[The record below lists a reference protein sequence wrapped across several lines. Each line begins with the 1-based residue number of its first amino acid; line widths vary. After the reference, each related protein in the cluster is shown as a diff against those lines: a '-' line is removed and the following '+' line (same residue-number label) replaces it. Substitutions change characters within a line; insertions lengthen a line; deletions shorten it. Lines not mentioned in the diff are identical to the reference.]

1 MTMAGV
7 AIVGRPNVGKSS
19 LFNLLAKRRISIVD
33 PTAGVTRDRI
43 TTTITHDDG
52 AFELIDTGGHGVED
66 RDNLTDEIES
76 QIRAAVEQAVLLL
89 MVVDAKTGL
98 TPLDKTVA
106 KFIRRFDK
114 PVILVINK
122 VDGAGQTLAES
133 EFVPLGFSDVV
144 CVSCLHHRGRGELLD
159 MIARRIELAPA
170 SGIDEPML
178 KLAVVGKRNAGK
190 STLINTLA
198 GSNRVIVSD
207 VPGTTRDSVDVS
219 VHLDG
224 KTFLMIDTAGVRRRS
239 KMTGDDLE
247 FYSYHRAQRS
257 IRRADV
263 TLLLMDAAL
272 EAGDVDQKLAR
283 YIAENFKPVIFVVN
297 KWDLVEGRATPAD
310 FGDYLGKLFP
320 QLAFAP
326 ISCIS
331 ARDNDNVIETLQLAM
346 NLHQQSGI
354 RLPTAQLNAVV
365 EEIVALRG
373 PGSHHGKRVKV
384 YYATQ
389 IDVHPPTLVLF
400 VNHPE
405 AVDEEYQRFFVRELR
420 QRTVLREVPI
430 RLLLRGHRGR
440 RGAGDSTGQ

>member
-19 LFNLLAKRRISIVD
+19 LFNLLAGRRISIVD

-43 TTTITHDDG
+43 TTTITHG
-52 AFELIDTGGHGVED
+52 EGVFELIDTGGHGVED

-76 QIRAAVEQAVLLL
+76 QIRAAVDQAALLL
-89 MVVDAKTGL
+89 LVVDAKTGV
-98 TPLDKTVA
+98 TPLDRTVA
-106 KFIRRFDK
+106 KFLRRFAK
-114 PVILVINK
+114 PVLLVINK
-122 VDGAGQTLAES
+122 VDGAGQAQAES
-133 EFVPLGFSDVV
+133 EFFSLGFPDAV
-144 CVSCLHHRGRGELLD
+144 CVSCTHHRGRGELLD
-159 MIARRIELAPA
+159 AIAGRVDLSPA
-170 SGIDEPML
+170 AGIDQPVL

-198 GSNRVIVSD
+198 GCNRVIVSD

-219 VHLDG
+219 IRMED

-239 KMTGDDLE
+239 KMTTDDLE

-263 TLLLMDAAL
+263 SLMLLDASL

-283 YIAENFKPVIFVVN
+283 YIAENFKPVIFVIN
-297 KWDLVEGRATPAD
+297 KWDMVKGRASPAD
-310 FGDYLGKLFP
+310 FGQYLGTLFP

-331 ARDNDNVIETLQLAM
+331 ALNNDNVLETLQLAM
-346 NLHQQSGI
+346 NLYQQSGI
-354 RLPTAQLNAVV
+354 RLPTAQLNCVV

-373 PGSHHGKRVKV
+373 PGSHHGRRIKV

-389 IDVHPPTLVLF
+389 IDVHPPTIVLF
-400 VNHPE
+400 VNHPD
-405 AVDEEYQRFFVRELR
+405 AVDEEYERFFVRELR

-430 RLLLRGHRGR
+430 RLLLRGHRSR
-440 RGAGDSTGQ
+440 RPQGDPA

>member
-19 LFNLLAKRRISIVD
+19 LFNLLAGRRISIVD

-43 TTTITHDDG
+43 TTTIHHG
-52 AFELIDTGGHGVED
+52 EGVFELIDTGGHGVED

-76 QIRAAVEQAVLLL
+76 QIRAAVDQAALLL
-89 MVVDAKTGL
+89 LVVDAKTGV
-98 TPLDKTVA
+98 TPLDRTVA
-106 KFIRRFDK
+106 KFIRRFAK
-114 PVILVINK
+114 PVLLVINK
-122 VDGAGQTLAES
+122 VDGAGQAQAES
-133 EFVPLGFSDVV
+133 EFSSLGFSEAV
-144 CVSCLHHRGRGELLD
+144 CVSCTHHRGRGELLD
-159 MIARRIELAPA
+159 AIAGRVDLMPTE
-170 SGIDEPML
+170 GIDQPVL

-198 GSNRVIVSD
+198 GCNRVIVSD

-219 VHLDG
+219 IRMED

-239 KMTGDDLE
+239 KMTTDDLE

-263 TLLLMDAAL
+263 SLMLLDASL

-297 KWDLVEGRATPAD
+297 KWDMVKGRASPAD
-310 FGDYLGKLFP
+310 FGQYLGTLFP

-331 ARDNDNVIETLQLAM
+331 ALNNDNVLETLQLAM
-346 NLHQQSGI
+346 NLYQQSGI
-354 RLPTAQLNAVV
+354 RLPTAQLNSVV

-373 PGSHHGKRVKV
+373 PGSHHGRRIKV

-389 IDVHPPTLVLF
+389 IDVHPPTIVLF
-400 VNHPE
+400 VNHPD
-405 AVDEEYQRFFVRELR
+405 AVDEEYERFFVRELR

-430 RLLLRGHRGR
+430 RLLLRGHRSR
-440 RGAGDSTGQ
+440 RAEGDSA

>member
-19 LFNLLAKRRISIVD
+19 LFNLLAGRRISIVD

-43 TTTITHDDG
+43 TTTIAHG
-52 AFELIDTGGHGVED
+52 EGVFELIDTGGHGVED

-76 QIRAAVEQAVLLL
+76 QIRAAVDQAALLL
-89 MVVDAKTGL
+89 LVVDAKTGV
-98 TPLDKTVA
+98 TPLDRTVA
-106 KFIRRFDK
+106 KFIRRFAK
-114 PVILVINK
+114 PVLLVINK
-122 VDGAGQTLAES
+122 VDGAGQAQAES
-133 EFVPLGFSDVV
+133 EFFSLGFPDAV
-144 CVSCLHHRGRGELLD
+144 CVSCTHHRGRSELLD
-159 MIARRIELAPA
+159 AIAGRVDLSPA
-170 SGIDEPML
+170 AGIDQPVL

-198 GSNRVIVSD
+198 GCNRVIVSD

-219 VHLDG
+219 IRMED

-239 KMTGDDLE
+239 KMTTDDLE

-263 TLLLMDAAL
+263 SLVLLDASL

-297 KWDLVEGRATPAD
+297 KWDLVKGRASPAD
-310 FGDYLGKLFP
+310 FGQYLGTLFP

-331 ARDNDNVIETLQLAM
+331 ALNNDNVLETLQLAM
-346 NLHQQSGI
+346 NLYQQSGI
-354 RLPTAQLNAVV
+354 RLPTAQLNSVV

-373 PGSHHGKRVKV
+373 PGSHHGRRIKV

-389 IDVHPPTLVLF
+389 IDVHPPTIVLF
-400 VNHPE
+400 VNHPD
-405 AVDEEYQRFFVRELR
+405 AVDEEYERFFVRELR

-430 RLLLRGHRGR
+430 RLLLRGHRSR
-440 RGAGDSTGQ
+440 RPQGDPA

>member
-19 LFNLLAKRRISIVD
+19 LFNLLAGRRISIVD

-43 TTTITHDDG
+43 TTTIAHG
-52 AFELIDTGGHGVED
+52 EGVFELIDTGGHGVED

-76 QIRAAVEQAVLLL
+76 QIRAAVDQAALLL
-89 MVVDAKTGL
+89 LVVDAKTGV
-98 TPLDKTVA
+98 TPLDRTVA
-106 KFIRRFDK
+106 KFVRRFAK
-114 PVILVINK
+114 PVLLVINK
-122 VDGAGQTLAES
+122 VDGAGQAQAES
-133 EFVPLGFSDVV
+133 EFFSLGFPDAV
-144 CVSCLHHRGRGELLD
+144 CVSCTHHRGRGELLD
-159 MIARRIELAPA
+159 AIAGRVDLSPA
-170 SGIDEPML
+170 AGIDQPVL

-198 GSNRVIVSD
+198 GCNRVIVSD

-219 VHLDG
+219 IRMED

-239 KMTGDDLE
+239 KMTTDDLE

-263 TLLLMDAAL
+263 SLVLLDASL

-297 KWDLVEGRATPAD
+297 KWDLVKGRASPAD
-310 FGDYLGKLFP
+310 FGQYLGTLFP

-331 ARDNDNVIETLQLAM
+331 ALNNDNVLETLQLAM
-346 NLHQQSGI
+346 NLYQQSGI
-354 RLPTAQLNAVV
+354 RLPTAQLNSVV

-373 PGSHHGKRVKV
+373 PGSHHGRRIKV

-389 IDVHPPTLVLF
+389 IDVHPPTIVLF
-400 VNHPE
+400 VNHPD
-405 AVDEEYQRFFVRELR
+405 AVDEEYERFFVRELR

-430 RLLLRGHRGR
+430 RLLLRGHRSR
-440 RGAGDSTGQ
+440 RPQGDPA

>member
-19 LFNLLAKRRISIVD
+19 LFNLLAGRRISIVD

-43 TTTITHDDG
+43 TTTIAHG
-52 AFELIDTGGHGVED
+52 EGVFELIDTGGHGVED

-76 QIRAAVEQAVLLL
+76 QIRAAVDQAALLL
-89 MVVDAKTGL
+89 LVVDAKTGV
-98 TPLDKTVA
+98 TPLDRTVA
-106 KFIRRFDK
+106 KFIRRFAK
-114 PVILVINK
+114 PVLLVINK
-122 VDGAGQTLAES
+122 VDGAGQAQAES
-133 EFVPLGFSDVV
+133 EFFSLGFPDAV
-144 CVSCLHHRGRGELLD
+144 CVSCTHHRGRGELLD
-159 MIARRIELAPA
+159 AIAGRVDLSPA
-170 SGIDEPML
+170 AGIDQPVL
-178 KLAVVGKRNAGK
+178 KLAVGGKRNVGK

-198 GSNRVIVSD
+198 GCNRVIVSD

-219 VHLDG
+219 IRMED

-239 KMTGDDLE
+239 KMTTDDLE

-263 TLLLMDAAL
+263 SLMLLDASL

-297 KWDLVEGRATPAD
+297 KWDLVKGRASPAD
-310 FGDYLGKLFP
+310 FGQYLGTLFP

-331 ARDNDNVIETLQLAM
+331 ALNNDNVLETLQLAM
-346 NLHQQSGI
+346 NLYQQSGI
-354 RLPTAQLNAVV
+354 RLPTAQLNSVV

-373 PGSHHGKRVKV
+373 PGSHHGRRIKV

-389 IDVHPPTLVLF
+389 IDVHPPTIVLF
-400 VNHPE
+400 VNHPD
-405 AVDEEYQRFFVRELR
+405 AVDEEYERFFVRELR

-430 RLLLRGHRGR
+430 RLLLRGHRSR
-440 RGAGDSTGQ
+440 RPQGDPA

>member
-19 LFNLLAKRRISIVD
+19 LFNLLAGRRISIVD

-43 TTTITHDDG
+43 TTTIAHG
-52 AFELIDTGGHGVED
+52 EGVFELIDTGGHGVED

-76 QIRAAVEQAVLLL
+76 QIRAAVDQAALLL
-89 MVVDAKTGL
+89 LVVDAKTGV
-98 TPLDKTVA
+98 TPLDRTVA
-106 KFIRRFDK
+106 KFIRRFAK
-114 PVILVINK
+114 PVLLVINK
-122 VDGAGQTLAES
+122 VDGAGQAQAES
-133 EFVPLGFSDVV
+133 EFFSLGFPDAV
-144 CVSCLHHRGRGELLD
+144 CVSCTHHRGRGELLD
-159 MIARRIELAPA
+159 AIAGRVDLSPA
-170 SGIDEPML
+170 AGIDQPVL

-198 GSNRVIVSD
+198 GCNRVIVSD

-219 VHLDG
+219 IRMED

-239 KMTGDDLE
+239 KMTTDDLE

-263 TLLLMDAAL
+263 SLMLLDASL

-297 KWDLVEGRATPAD
+297 KWDLVKGRASPAD
-310 FGDYLGKLFP
+310 FGQYLGTLFP

-331 ARDNDNVIETLQLAM
+331 ALNNDNVLETLQLAM
-346 NLHQQSGI
+346 NLYQQSGI
-354 RLPTAQLNAVV
+354 RLPTAQLNSVV

-373 PGSHHGKRVKV
+373 PGSHHGRRIKV

-389 IDVHPPTLVLF
+389 IDVHPPTIVLF
-400 VNHPE
+400 VNHPD
-405 AVDEEYQRFFVRELR
+405 AVDEEYERFFVRELR

-430 RLLLRGHRGR
+430 RLLLRGHRSR
-440 RGAGDSTGQ
+440 RPQGDPA

>member
-19 LFNLLAKRRISIVD
+19 LFNLLAGRRISIVD

-43 TTTITHDDG
+43 TTTITHG
-52 AFELIDTGGHGVED
+52 EGVFELIDTGGHGVED

-76 QIRAAVEQAVLLL
+76 QIRAAVDQAALLL
-89 MVVDAKTGL
+89 LVVDAKTGV
-98 TPLDKTVA
+98 TPLDRTVA
-106 KFIRRFDK
+106 KFLRRFAK
-114 PVILVINK
+114 PVLLVINK
-122 VDGAGQTLAES
+122 VDGAGQAQAES
-133 EFVPLGFSDVV
+133 EFFSLGFPDAV
-144 CVSCLHHRGRGELLD
+144 CVSCTHHRGRGELLD
-159 MIARRIELAPA
+159 AIAGRVDLSPA
-170 SGIDEPML
+170 AGIDQPVL

-198 GSNRVIVSD
+198 GCNRVIVSD

-219 VHLDG
+219 IRMED

-239 KMTGDDLE
+239 KMTTDDLE

-263 TLLLMDAAL
+263 SLMLLDASL

-283 YIAENFKPVIFVVN
+283 YIAENFKPVIFVIN
-297 KWDLVEGRATPAD
+297 KWDMVKGRASPAD
-310 FGDYLGKLFP
+310 FGQYLGTLFP

-331 ARDNDNVIETLQLAM
+331 ALNNDNVLETLQLAM
-346 NLHQQSGI
+346 NLYQQSGI
-354 RLPTAQLNAVV
+354 RLPTAQLNCVV

-373 PGSHHGKRVKV
+373 PGSHHGRRIKV

-400 VNHPE
+400 VNHPD

-430 RLLLRGHRGR
+430 RLLLRGHRSR
-440 RGAGDSTGQ
+440 RPQGDPA

>member
-19 LFNLLAKRRISIVD
+19 LFNLLAGRRISIVD

-43 TTTITHDDG
+43 TTTIHHG
-52 AFELIDTGGHGVED
+52 EGVFELIDTGGHGVED

-76 QIRAAVEQAVLLL
+76 QIRAAVDQAALLL
-89 MVVDAKTGL
+89 LVVDAKTGV
-98 TPLDKTVA
+98 TPLDRTVA
-106 KFIRRFDK
+106 KFIRRFAK
-114 PVILVINK
+114 PVLLVINK
-122 VDGAGQTLAES
+122 VDGAGQAQAEN
-133 EFVPLGFSDVV
+133 EFSSLGFSEAV
-144 CVSCLHHRGRGELLD
+144 CVSCTHHRGRGELLD
-159 MIARRIELAPA
+159 AIAGRIDLSPA
-170 SGIDEPML
+170 EGIDQPVL

-198 GSNRVIVSD
+198 GCNRVIVSD

-219 VHLDG
+219 IRMGD

-239 KMTGDDLE
+239 KMTTDDLE

-263 TLLLMDAAL
+263 SLMLLDASL

-283 YIAENFKPVIFVVN
+283 YIAENFKPVIFAVN
-297 KWDLVEGRATPAD
+297 KWDMVKGRASPAD
-310 FGDYLGKLFP
+310 FGQYLGTLFP

-331 ARDNDNVIETLQLAM
+331 ALNNDNVLETLQLAM
-346 NLHQQSGI
+346 NLYQQSGI
-354 RLPTAQLNAVV
+354 RLPTAQLNSVV

-373 PGSHHGKRVKV
+373 PGSHHGRRIKV

-389 IDVHPPTLVLF
+389 IDVHPPTIVLF
-400 VNHPE
+400 VNHPD
-405 AVDEEYQRFFVRELR
+405 AVDEEYERFFVRELR

-430 RLLLRGHRGR
+430 RLLLRGHRSR
-440 RGAGDSTGQ
+440 RAEGDSA

>member
-19 LFNLLAKRRISIVD
+19 LFNLLAGRRISIVD

-43 TTTITHDDG
+43 TTTIHHG
-52 AFELIDTGGHGVED
+52 EGVFELIDTGGHGVED

-76 QIRAAVEQAVLLL
+76 QIRAAVDQAALLL
-89 MVVDAKTGL
+89 LVVDAKTGI
-98 TPLDKTVA
+98 TPLDRTVA
-106 KFIRRFDK
+106 KFIRRFAK
-114 PVILVINK
+114 PVLLVINK
-122 VDGAGQTLAES
+122 VDGAGQAQAES
-133 EFVPLGFSDVV
+133 EFSSLGFSEAV
-144 CVSCLHHRGRGELLD
+144 CVSCTHHRGRGELLD
-159 MIARRIELAPA
+159 AIAGRVDLSPA
-170 SGIDEPML
+170 EGIDQPVL

-198 GSNRVIVSD
+198 GCNRVIVSD

-219 VHLDG
+219 IRMGD

-239 KMTGDDLE
+239 KMTTDDLE

-263 TLLLMDAAL
+263 SLMLLDASL

-297 KWDLVEGRATPAD
+297 KWDLVKGRASPAD
-310 FGDYLGKLFP
+310 FGQYLGTLFP

-331 ARDNDNVIETLQLAM
+331 ALNNDNVLETLQLAM
-346 NLHQQSGI
+346 NLYQQSGI
-354 RLPTAQLNAVV
+354 RLPTAQLNSVV

-373 PGSHHGKRVKV
+373 PGSHHGRRIKV

-389 IDVHPPTLVLF
+389 IDVHPPTIVLF
-400 VNHPE
+400 VNHPD
-405 AVDEEYQRFFVRELR
+405 AVDEEYERFFVRELR

-430 RLLLRGHRGR
+430 RLLLRGHRSR
-440 RGAGDSTGQ
+440 RSQGDSA

>member
-1 MTMAGV
+1 MTIESV

-19 LFNLLAKRRISIVD
+19 LFNLMAGRRISIVD

-43 TTTITHDDG
+43 TTAIEHQGG

-66 RDNLTDEIES
+66 RDNLTDEIED
-76 QIRAAVEQAVLLL
+76 QIRMAVEQSALLL
-89 MVVDAKTGL
+89 FVVDAKTGV
-98 TPLDKTVA
+98 TPLDQTVA
-106 KFIRRFDK
+106 KFIRRFSK

-122 VDGAGQTLAES
+122 VDGAGQAQAQS
-133 EFVPLGFSDVV
+133 EFFSLGFSDAMV
-144 CVSCLHHRGRGELLD
+144 CISCTHHRGRTELLD
-159 MIARRIELAPA
+159 AIASRITLAPGSQPA
-170 SGIDEPML
+170 NPVL

-198 GSNRVIVSD
+198 GSKRVIVSD
-207 VPGTTRDSVDVS
+207 IPGTTRDSVDVS
-219 VHLDG
+219 IRVDDE
-224 KTFLMIDTAGVRRRS
+224 TFLMIDTAGVRRRS
-239 KMTGDDLE
+239 KMTSDDLE

-263 TLLLMDAAL
+263 VLMLMDASL

-283 YIAENFKPVIFVVN
+283 YVAENFKPVIFVVN
-297 KWDLVEGRATPAD
+297 KWDMVQGRARPED
-310 FGDYLGKLFP
+310 FGQYLGKLFP

-331 ARDNDNVIETLQLAM
+331 ARDNDNVIETLHLAM

-354 RLPTAQLNAVV
+354 RLPTGQLNVAV

-373 PGSHHGKRVKV
+373 PGSHQGKRIKV

-389 IDVHPPTLVLF
+389 IDVHPPTMVLF

-405 AVDEEYQRFFVRELR
+405 SVTEEYQRFFIRELR
-420 QRTVLREVPI
+420 LRTVLREVPI
-430 RLLLRGHRGR
+430 RLMLRGHRGR
-440 RGAGDSTGQ
+440 QRDGEAS

>member
-19 LFNLLAKRRISIVD
+19 LFNLLAGRRISIVD

-43 TTTITHDDG
+43 TTTIHHG
-52 AFELIDTGGHGVED
+52 EGVFELIDTGGHGVED

-76 QIRAAVEQAVLLL
+76 QIRAAVDQAALLL
-89 MVVDAKTGL
+89 LVVDAKTGI
-98 TPLDKTVA
+98 TPLDRTVA
-106 KFIRRFDK
+106 KFIRRFAK
-114 PVILVINK
+114 PVLLVINK
-122 VDGAGQTLAES
+122 VDGAGQAQAES
-133 EFVPLGFSDVV
+133 EFSSLGFSEAV
-144 CVSCLHHRGRGELLD
+144 CVSCTHHRGRGELLD
-159 MIARRIELAPA
+159 AIAGRVDLSPA
-170 SGIDEPML
+170 EGIDQPVL

-198 GSNRVIVSD
+198 GCNRVIVSD

-219 VHLDG
+219 IRMED

-239 KMTGDDLE
+239 KMTTDDLE

-263 TLLLMDAAL
+263 SLMLLDASL

-297 KWDLVEGRATPAD
+297 KWDLVKGRASPAD
-310 FGDYLGKLFP
+310 FGQYLGTLFP

-331 ARDNDNVIETLQLAM
+331 ALNNDNVLETLQLAM
-346 NLHQQSGI
+346 NLYQQSGI
-354 RLPTAQLNAVV
+354 RLPTAQLNSVV

-373 PGSHHGKRVKV
+373 PGSHHGRRIKV

-389 IDVHPPTLVLF
+389 IDVHPPTIVLF
-400 VNHPE
+400 VNHPD
-405 AVDEEYQRFFVRELR
+405 AVDEEYERFFVRELR

-430 RLLLRGHRGR
+430 RLLLRGHRSR
-440 RGAGDSTGQ
+440 RSQGDSA

>member
-19 LFNLLAKRRISIVD
+19 LFNLLAGRRISIVD

-43 TTTITHDDG
+43 TTTISHG
-52 AFELIDTGGHGVED
+52 EGVFELIDTGGHGVED

-76 QIRAAVEQAVLLL
+76 QIRAAVDQAALLL
-89 MVVDAKTGL
+89 LVVDAKTGV
-98 TPLDKTVA
+98 TPLDRTVA
-106 KFIRRFDK
+106 KFIRRFAK
-114 PVILVINK
+114 PVLLVINK
-122 VDGAGQTLAES
+122 VDGAGQAQAEN
-133 EFVPLGFSDVV
+133 EFFSLGFPDAV
-144 CVSCLHHRGRGELLD
+144 CVSCTHHRGRGELLD
-159 MIARRIELAPA
+159 AIAGRIDLMPA
-170 SGIDEPML
+170 AGIDQPVL

-198 GSNRVIVSD
+198 GCNRVIVSD

-219 VHLDG
+219 IRMED

-239 KMTGDDLE
+239 KMTSDDLE

-263 TLLLMDAAL
+263 SLMLLDASL

-297 KWDLVEGRATPAD
+297 KWDMVKGRASPAD
-310 FGDYLGKLFP
+310 FGQYLGTLFP

-331 ARDNDNVIETLQLAM
+331 ALNNDNVLETLQLAM
-346 NLHQQSGI
+346 NLYQQSGI
-354 RLPTAQLNAVV
+354 RLPTAQLNSVV

-373 PGSHHGKRVKV
+373 PGSHHGRRIKV

-389 IDVHPPTLVLF
+389 IDAHPPTIVLF
-400 VNHPE
+400 VNHPD
-405 AVDEEYQRFFVRELR
+405 AVDEEYERFFVRELR
-420 QRTVLREVPI
+420 LRTVLREVPI
-430 RLLLRGHRGR
+430 RLLLRGHRTR
-440 RGAGDSTGQ
+440 RAQGDSA